1 MFYRETG
8 GHTNDETKELRQL
21 QTLVKENVE
30 NTCRRV
36 NQVTDI
42 QDFVFYLKTLLV
54 CSGVNFILD

>member
-54 CSGVNFILD
+54 WSGVNFILD

>member
-42 QDFVFYLKTLLV
+42 QNFVFYLKTLLV
-54 CSGVNFILD
+54 WSGVNFILD

>member
-42 QDFVFYLKTLLV
+42 QDFVFYLKTSLV
-54 CSGVNFILD
+54 CNFILD